1 MNWTDFYPGGGTPA
15 EGLQEVSQPASPANS
30 SSPQTVAPPQIHAAV
45 SWLGIVIA
53 LVALRVLYEVSE

>member
-1 MNWTDFYPGGGTPA
+1 MVAWNDLYSPGSPA
-15 EGLQEVSQPASPANS
+15 DSAQAVSSPASPANS
-30 SSPQTVAPPQIHAAV
+30 STAGAPPPRTHAAL

>member
-1 MNWTDFYPGGGTPA
+1 MNLNDFGLDNGGVVA
-15 EGLQEVSQPASPANS
+15 NYQEVSQPASPANS
-30 SSPQTVAPPQIHAAV
+30 SSPQTVAPPPVHAAV